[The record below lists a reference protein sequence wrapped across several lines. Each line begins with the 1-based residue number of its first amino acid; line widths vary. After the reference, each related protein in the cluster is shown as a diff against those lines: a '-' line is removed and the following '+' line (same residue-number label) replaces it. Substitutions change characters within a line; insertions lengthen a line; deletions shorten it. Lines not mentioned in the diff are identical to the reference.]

1 MPMFWF
7 QLVCPR
13 HVFQLWLLF
22 WPQSSVDGHGLW
34 RSGLPHRLRSRGG
47 ERTKF
52 QWTIFH
58 LSKVLHCWLY
68 DCCELFIV
76 HCWLYIVELYI
87 VDSTVVDSTVVDS
100 TVFEST
106 SVESTS
112 VESTIMNYTLEIWLT
127 QVDSTFFNPLKKP
140 WPLFSAFFLC
150 LPQVRRQRA
159 GPSPPVQVPEVVA
172 ATVGVDDACWLYQVL
187 VM

>member
-13 HVFQLWLLF
+13 HVFQLWFLF

-68 DCCELFIV
+68 
-76 HCWLYIVELYI
+76 IVELYI

-100 TVFEST
+100 ISVESTVVESTVVEST